1 MTWTLTAPLRRAR
14 IARRAEVAAPPKP
27 AALPAPTANVAGTPA
42 PLPTLRDWFG
52 VLAMVFGLFMAIMDV
67 QIVTSSLTQIQ
78 GGLSASIDEI
88 SWVQTAYLIADVVMV
103 PLSGTLSRLLS
114 TRVLFVT
121 AALGFTGASALCAS
135 ATSLGQMIV
144 FRAMQGFSGGAMMP
158 LVFPVIYTKFRMP
171 QLATVMVLI
180 SLILNLSST
189 LGPTIGGYLTDTF
202 SWHWL
207 FLVNIVPGIAVAVT
221 VWLLIDIDKPELSL
235 LRHFDVTGLVL
246 MALFLGCL
254 QYALQEGP
262 RWDWFSDN
270 TILMAVVV
278 SSIASGFFF
287 WRVLTYH
294 QPIVDLRVF
303 TNRNFTLGSFYTF
316 VVGTGMYSTTYL
328 IPLFLAQVRGFS
340 SLQIGETVVVTGLA
354 QLAMSPISPLL
365 ARKMDLRLML
375 SIGIGLFAVA
385 MYLTAGLTNQ
395 AGFVELFVPQVL
407 RGMALMMCYIPANLI
422 ALSSVPQDKLKNAA
436 GLYNLTRD
444 LGGAIALATIGTV
457 MNNRLHFHWNRLIE
471 DINPAR
477 PAVQHFLDMQSN
489 RLDALVPG
497 DTGRAAVKLLANL
510 VQREALVMTYND
522 AIMLICSLFVAA
534 LFMMPLVRRPR
545 ATPVSPGL

>member
-1 MTWTLTAPLRRAR
+1 MTWALTSPLRRAR
-14 IARRAEVAAPPKP
+14 IARRAEVSAQPKP
-27 AALPAPTANVAGTPA
+27 IVVPASAQKAVGAQA
-42 PLPTLRDWFG
+42 PLPTVRDWLG
-52 VLAMVFGLFMAIMDV
+52 VLAMVDGLFMAIMDV
-67 QIVTSSLTQIQ
+67 QNVTSSLTQIQ
-78 GGLSASIDEI
+78 GGLSASADEI
-88 SWVQTAYLIADVVMV
+88 SWVQTSYLIAEVVMV

-121 AALGFTGASALCAS
+121 AALGFTAASALCAT

-144 FRAMQGFSGGAMMP
+144 YRAMQGFSGGALMP
-158 LVFPVIYTKFRMP
+158 LVFPVVYTKFRMP
-171 QLATVMVLI
+171 QLATIMVLI

-207 FLVNIVPGIAVAVT
+207 FLVNLAPGIAVAVA

-235 LRHFDVTGLVL
+235 LRHFDLTGLVL

-262 RWDWFSDN
+262 RWDWLADD
-270 TILMAVVV
+270 TIVAAVLV
-278 SSIASGFFF
+278 STIASALFF

-294 QPIVDLRVF
+294 QPIVDLRAF
-303 TNRNFTLGSFYTF
+303 ANRNFALGSFYIF
-316 VVGTGMYSTTYL
+316 VLGTGLYGATYL

-354 QLAMSPISPLL
+354 QMLMSPLSSYL

-375 SIGIGLFAVA
+375 SIGFGLFAVA

-395 AGFVELFVPQVL
+395 AGYAELFVPQAL
-407 RGMALMMCYIPANLI
+407 RGVALMFCYLPANLI
-422 ALSSVPQDKLKNAA
+422 ALGGVPQDKLKNAA

-444 LGGAIALATIGTV
+444 LGGAIALAAIGTF
-457 MNNRLHFHWNRLIE
+457 MNERLHFHWNRLIE
-471 DINPAR
+471 DINPAH
-477 PAVQHFLDMQSN
+477 PAVRHFLDTQAN
-489 RLDALVPG
+489 RLDSLLPG
-497 DTGRAAVKLLANL
+497 DASRAAVKLLANL
-510 VQREALVMTYND
+510 VQREALVLTYND
-522 AIMLICSLFVAA
+522 VIMLIGGLFVAG
-534 LFMMPLVRRPR
+534 LCLMPLINRPR
-545 ATPVSPGL
+545 VAGAAGH

>member
-545 ATPVSPGL
+545 TTPVSSGH